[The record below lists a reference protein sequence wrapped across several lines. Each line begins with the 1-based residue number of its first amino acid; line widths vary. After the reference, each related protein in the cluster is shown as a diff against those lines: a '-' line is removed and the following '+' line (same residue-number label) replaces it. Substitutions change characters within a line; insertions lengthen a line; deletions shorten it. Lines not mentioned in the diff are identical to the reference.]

1 MRNTYFSSL
10 LLAHF
15 EHGFTDAAS
24 TGPIVLSEQILNLHP
39 LFISPDKM
47 IFNWQKLEDLPQ
59 ALMYQIAGLSQISSL
74 DRFYLDQTSN
84 RTEVFIAKDQS
95 ADFVTFSLQA
105 TFLNSSNLM
114 IDGNFVQFSRFS
126 DLVDL
131 KVSRANR
138 LTNLI
143 SVGQG
148 TKV

>member
-1 MRNTYFSSL
+1 
-10 LLAHF
+10 
-15 EHGFTDAAS
+15 
-24 TGPIVLSEQILNLHP
+24 
-39 LFISPDKM
+39 M

-59 ALMYQIAGLSQISSL
+59 ALMYQLAGLSQISSL

-95 ADFVTFSLQA
+95 ADAVTFSLQA

-114 IDGNFVQFSRFS
+114 INENLVQFSKFS

>member
-1 MRNTYFSSL
+1 
-10 LLAHF
+10 
-15 EHGFTDAAS
+15 
-24 TGPIVLSEQILNLHP
+24 
-39 LFISPDKM
+39 M
-47 IFNWQKLEDLPQ
+47 IFSWEKLEDLPQ
-59 ALMYQIAGLSQISSL
+59 ALVYQISGLSQISSV

-84 RTEVFIAKDQS
+84 STEIFIAKDQS

-114 IDGNFVQFSRFS
+114 INEKLVQFSRFS

-138 LTNLI
+138 LSNLI

>member
-1 MRNTYFSSL
+1 MSYFSSL
-10 LLAHF
+10 LPAHF

-39 LFISPDKM
+39 FFISPDKM

-105 TFLNSSNLM
+105 MFLSSNLM
-114 IDGNFVQFSRFS
+114 IDGNLVQFSRFS

-138 LTNLI
+138 LSNLI

>member
-1 MRNTYFSSL
+1 M
-10 LLAHF
+10 
-15 EHGFTDAAS
+15 
-24 TGPIVLSEQILNLHP
+24 SEKILNLHP

-47 IFNWQKLEDLPQ
+47 IFSWQKLEDLPQ
-59 ALMYQIAGLSQISSL
+59 ALIYQIAGLSQISSL

-84 RTEVFIAKDQS
+84 STEVFIAKDQS

-114 IDGNFVQFSRFS
+114 INENLVQFSKFS
-126 DLVDL
+126 DFVHL

-138 LTNLI
+138 LTNLV